1 MSRDFKDL
9 IDSAEKETRSYDELE
24 KTINSLKEEIN
35 RLEFTEKEQKKLIE
49 NLKSQLKDEQIEK
62 VELPSEIE
70 ILKDM
75 VTSQRRELEK
85 KDNEIDKLNKKVD
98 ELNQIMEGSETFKSV
113 EIENEEFIKAQNL
126 IVQLVDENEQLKNQV
141 EDLKGQ
147 LEETQ
152 FETSNFE
159 EISEDKA
166 QTEENEELINLKRL
180 NFQLMEQNGL
190 LRVEIESLRA
200 KLQERLEEASSEE
213 LKLANEKIIILTT
226 EIENYK
232 SKIKFLQNQLDN
244 ISKSIMV
251 STEEAL
257 KFAEMREEYNKL
269 KSDLL
274 TYQQENKILNERL
287 NEIEEQKQDVYSDS
301 IAKDMP
307 KIIPRSIFNRMYKLL
322 DDNNKK
328 EVIDLLIQDLKSKN
342 AEIKRNAIKI
352 LSQIKEDKIYDAFLE
367 IIDDKDWIIRYSL
380 IKALSKFEKRS
391 DEFKFLLKKFAK
403 DVDVDVREL
412 ALKILNDISN

>member
-367 IIDDKDWIIRYSL
+367 IIDDKDWIIRYIL

-391 DEFKFLLKKFAK
+391 DEFKFLLKKVAK